1 MIQVNFLHADLPD
14 VESDGAWVKS
24 ARETG
29 WNMRRNCA
37 GSEVTVN
44 EPVAFCDDPGN
55 VSRLRPEL
63 QITNALF
70 GLTSKAEFL
79 PRLAKV
85 PSN

>member
-37 GSEVTVN
+37 GSEVTVS
-44 EPVAFCDDPGN
+44 EPVAF
-55 VSRLRPEL
+55 LR
-63 QITNALF
+63 
-70 GLTSKAEFL
+70 
-79 PRLAKV
+79 
-85 PSN
+85 